1 MKSLVWTKAAVGAV
15 AACMLAAGLCAC
27 SSGGESSEGGEGADA
42 MRASDEQVSTAM
54 VVMQSGTSVL
64 FVDQQTETPYFPT
77 LPEGAVLDEQGKPMA
92 DADLAVGN
100 IVQVTGNGIMLE
112 SYPGQYP
119 GIYKVQVLE
128 QGNPADA
135 DKYAEVVEAVSSEGA
150 VDLNEVPTGSLEYRT
165 DMAAVTSRLDAY
177 RSDFATDSLD
187 AGAVESA
194 AVAAGSP
201 FADDGT
207 LLDGVMDARVEGP
220 TEATVSFLPAPLSVQ
235 VSRVEMGKT
244 DSGVPTVD
252 LSRLDGSAQ
261 AVPSSASD
269 AAAGAVAFTIEPGY
283 FYFVTATF
291 EAGAADYGFACLT
304 PGTN

>member
-1 MKSLVWTKAAVGAV
+1 MKSRVWTKAAVGAV

-27 SSGGESSEGGEGADA
+27 SSGESSEGGEEADA

-77 LPEGAVLDEQGKPMA
+77 LPEGAVLDQEGKPMA

-135 DKYAEVVEAVSSEGA
+135 DKYAEVVEAVGSDGI
-150 VDLNEVPTGSLEYRT
+150 VDLNEVPVGSLEYRT
-165 DMAAVTSRLDAY
+165 DMAVVTSRLDAY
-177 RSDFATDSLD
+177 HSDFATDSLE
-187 AGAVESA
+187 AGAAGSAA
-194 AVAAGSP
+194 AVAGAP

-207 LLDGVMDARVEGP
+207 LLDGVMDARVEGA

-244 DSGVPTVD
+244 DGGKPTVD
-252 LSRLDGSAQ
+252 LTRLQSSAQ
-261 AVPSSASD
+261 AVPSTASD
-269 AAAGAVAFTIEPGY
+269 AAAGAAAFTIEPGY

-291 EAGAADYGFACLT
+291 EAGVADYGFACLT